1 MASQE
6 THESTDEEAADGTA
20 PGQQDTQ
27 NQGQVD
33 QISETSLPEQGQT
46 IALYSDPGRTSLL
59 VRKMFQKPE
68 KGRNSGWARGA
79 EVTHEQALIP
89 LREDATI
96 DLDEV
101 KRWAREAD
109 ADMTVIVTEVPR
121 MAGERPKTAEL
132 HFSDRLA
139 IISLPALGPAFI
151 LHSLRR
157 ELHRVVTAMVH
168 ESVDEARAYG
178 GYYAHV
184 EPQKGDDT
192 FFISPGLLFPGRL
205 WMTLGMVAAN
215 EPFWSL
221 PKLSG
226 VFAAAAA
233 TGAFG
238 IFFTTIWEM
247 ASFLPMWR
255 LAVVSVAAICIVS
268 AWLIISNRFWDRSA
282 AVGGAREAFMYNTS
296 TVVSLLSSVTVL
308 YVLLFVSILAVG
320 LLLIEPGF
328 MADILGEE
336 TSFMNY
342 VEIAWLSA
350 SLGTFAGAI
359 GANFDDSVELKNLTQ
374 GSREL
379 QRYPKDDEQR

>member
-1 MASQE
+1 
-6 THESTDEEAADGTA
+6 
-20 PGQQDTQ
+20 
-27 NQGQVD
+27 
-33 QISETSLPEQGQT
+33 
-46 IALYSDPGRTSLL
+46 
-59 VRKMFQKPE
+59 
-68 KGRNSGWARGA
+68 
-79 EVTHEQALIP
+79 
-89 LREDATI
+89 
-96 DLDEV
+96 
-101 KRWAREAD
+101 
-109 ADMTVIVTEVPR
+109 
-121 MAGERPKTAEL
+121 
-132 HFSDRLA
+132 
-139 IISLPALGPAFI
+139 
-151 LHSLRR
+151 
-157 ELHRVVTAMVH
+157 MVH